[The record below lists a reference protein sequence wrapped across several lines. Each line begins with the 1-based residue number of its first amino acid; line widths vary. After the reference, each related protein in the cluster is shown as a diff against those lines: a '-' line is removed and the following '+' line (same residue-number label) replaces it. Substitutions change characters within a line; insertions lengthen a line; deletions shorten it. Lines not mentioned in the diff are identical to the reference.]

1 MVWVQL
7 EYNDYDS
14 SDWLIG
20 IIMTAVIGLLFI
32 VYYQQ
37 GIGIL
42 LVYLCNVHLIRYNVL
57 V

>member
-37 GIGIL
+37 GMGIL
-42 LVYLCNVHLIRYNVL
+42 LVYS
-57 V
+57 

>member
-37 GIGIL
+37 GIDIL
-42 LVYLCNVHLIRYNVL
+42 LVYS
-57 V
+57 